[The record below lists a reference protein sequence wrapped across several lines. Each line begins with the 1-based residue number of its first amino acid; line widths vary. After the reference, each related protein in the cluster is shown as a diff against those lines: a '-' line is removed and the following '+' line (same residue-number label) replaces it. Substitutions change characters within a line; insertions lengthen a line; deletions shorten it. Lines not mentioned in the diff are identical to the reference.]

1 MNSKKLEQLKKD
13 IQEIQ
18 EFKAKLERRQVDFP
32 LDSLSQKVIHKDL
45 PVPTGAIAAPY
56 TLITFDRLL
65 DVTVNDKKYYLL
77 TSSEY

>member
-1 MNSKKLEQLKKD
+1 MIEQIKKD
-13 IQEIQ
+13 IA
-18 EFKAKLERRQVDFP
+18 EFEKYMQKIETKQVSFP
-32 LDSLSQKVIHKDL
+32 LDAQSQKVIHKDL

-65 DVTVNDKKYYLL
+65 DVGVNGKRYYLL